1 MILTLMHRTVPVARL
16 EYDNAA
22 SAFIKILDV
31 ENLDHF
37 PVGVV
42 HKGLAD
48 RTVLNRW
55 WRSRSIPASRTG
67 LQEALETLGVAST
80 DELLEKCYG
89 LSLSDQYWV
98 QPLGSDLA
106 WEKINFFDNPFSEDV
121 GDLLLGQKMGGA
133 LDLVSPD
140 NSSDGW
146 LRKKWTIQNGRRYLL
161 KGGSG
166 TIQQEPYN
174 EVLASR
180 IMERLGIAHATYTMV
195 QRGNSPMSA
204 CEDFITRDTDL
215 VPAYRLLQT
224 QKQRNDRSDYDH
236 FCLCCAECGISN
248 VPAFLNQMLVVDYLI
263 VNGDRHWNNFGVI
276 RDAQTLEYL
285 RMAPIYD
292 SGASLWYN
300 VPTQAIDASAENL
313 PAKPFRKAQDSQLE
327 LVSSFDWFVPESLY
341 GLGDE
346 LWDIF
351 ENAPTI
357 DVSRR
362 DVLCRAIEKRAE
374 LLLAR
379 VLKRCSRAPLA
390 SHIEQAKALQ
400 GKQPHQP
407 GKSRED
413 TFNR

>member
-1 MILTLMHRTVPVARL
+1 
-16 EYDNAA
+16 
-22 SAFIKILDV
+22 
-31 ENLDHF
+31 
-37 PVGVV
+37 
-42 HKGLAD
+42 
-48 RTVLNRW
+48 
-55 WRSRSIPASRTG
+55 
-67 LQEALETLGVAST
+67 
-80 DELLEKCYG
+80 
-89 LSLSDQYWV
+89 
-98 QPLGSDLA
+98 
-106 WEKINFFDNPFSEDV
+106 
-121 GDLLLGQKMGGA
+121 
-133 LDLVSPD
+133 
-140 NSSDGW
+140 
-146 LRKKWTIQNGRRYLL
+146 
-161 KGGSG
+161 
-166 TIQQEPYN
+166 
-174 EVLASR
+174 
-180 IMERLGIAHATYTMV
+180 
-195 QRGNSPMSA
+195 
-204 CEDFITRDTDL
+204 
-215 VPAYRLLQT
+215 
-224 QKQRNDRSDYDH
+224 
-236 FCLCCAECGISN
+236 
-248 VPAFLNQMLVVDYLI
+248 MLVVDYLI

-285 RMAPIYD
+285 GMAPIYD

-300 VPTQAIDASAENL
+300 VPTQAIDASTENL

-374 LLLAR
+374 LLLSR

-413 TFNR
+413 SRNR